1 VRRRSSA
8 ATPPREGVPDQY
20 RDAWATSA
28 LTPGGSR
35 LFAVANSGRG
45 LRFEA
50 SVYAWKRHAC
60 FVAGREL
67 TRREW
72 KEALPG

>member
-1 VRRRSSA
+1 
-8 ATPPREGVPDQY
+8 VPDQY

>member
-1 VRRRSSA
+1 
-8 ATPPREGVPDQY
+8 VPDQY

-28 LTPGGSR
+28 LTPDGSR